1 MENRLA
7 DLQSMIQRL
16 DMCQKS
22 LNEYLDMKKKIYPR
36 FYFVSNVRHR
46 QRERAFAYRYIYT
59 ERGMIYTERGMTY
72 ALIVRG
78 KEVTPVLASL
88 SLS

>member
-1 MENRLA
+1 MIEACSVENRLT

-36 FYFVSNVRHR
+36 FYFVSNVRHTTTTITR
-46 QRERAFAYRYIYT
+46 KDT
-59 ERGMIYTERGMTY
+59 
-72 ALIVRG
+72 
-78 KEVTPVLASL
+78 
-88 SLS
+88 